1 MSKAIVLLLTFMAY
15 IAFCLLV
22 GVGYVTWVQSHNLNT
37 LLEEIAGFY
46 SIVLAASGFNLL
58 IILTYL
64 SYRLSY
70 NFSTEGLCFS
80 LIIFAFHYV
89 CIAFMHYG
97 LWIHSAMFLLE
108 LFCCVSLIAYFE
120 KKRKSLVKRSSNS
133 NLKSL

>member
-22 GVGYVTWVQSHNLNT
+22 GIGYVTWLQSNNFDT
-37 LLEEIAGFY
+37 LLEEILGFY

-70 NFSTEGLCFS
+70 TFITEGLSFT
-80 LIIFAFHYV
+80 LMLFVFHYV
-89 CIAFMHYG
+89 SMVCMHYEV
-97 LWIHSAMFLLE
+97 WVYSTMFLIE
-108 LFCCVSLIAYFE
+108 LFCCISLIVYFE
-120 KKRKSLVKRSSNS
+120 KKKNPDKEIF
-133 NLKSL
+133 